1 MRHLFLPEVRQLAGE
16 RGLDVVPATMSGC
29 WRLVSRETGE
39 PLCAPNGSCAF
50 TLTEARR
57 FLLDMPAPKPAR
69 ARRRELA

>member
-50 TLTEARR
+50 TLTEARA
-57 FLLDMPAPKPAR
+57 FLLQAPP
-69 ARRRELA
+69 LAAPRKRKIAS